1 MRNDGCIHG
10 VGCRVMLGLRRIL
23 LSVWQEGKGRINAD
37 SDLLAGSK
45 MGSGSE
51 TDPVVP

>member
-1 MRNDGCIHG
+1 M
-10 VGCRVMLGLRRIL
+10 RRIL
-23 LSVWQEGKGRINAD
+23 VSIRQEGKGRINAD
-37 SDLLAGSK
+37 SNLLARSK